1 MNAPTIVD
9 DPHIETRFV
18 WARCAAKNARAMR
31 DLIRAFQSDGWTVP
45 KEAISRKKRFKR
57 RSHAAKRNA
66 V

>member
-57 RSHAAKRNA
+57 RPQAAKRHA
-66 V
+66 A

>member
-57 RSHAAKRNA
+57 RPSAAKRNTA
-66 V
+66 

>member
-1 MNAPTIVD
+1 MNAPTIID

-57 RSHAAKRNA
+57 RSHAAKRHGA
-66 V
+66 